1 MSNTIKKNYYKLN
14 QKDFNDYLNS
24 LKDDP
29 FTLHFFNEYKENYFY
44 LSNFYTNKEIIEIN
58 VNQQLF
64 DNTLKSFSIFAQ
76 KQIIQAYL
84 IEEIEATNKIENIY
98 STKHDIFYLIN
109 KLFNSKNNN
118 LVSIVKTY
126 EALLKHK
133 YAIPLN
139 HKDIIKI
146 YDDLLKD
153 MISDKDKLDGK
164 YYRKDHVYIS
174 DGIKNVHKGFYPE
187 EIIETSMKEFID
199 LNNNK
204 NLNIYERSLLSHFLI
219 ETIHPFYDGNGRVG
233 RFLLSLNI
241 FNNTNSYISLII
253 SKIINENKNKYYKLL
268 KEARDYNNFGCLN
281 DYLIEFTKILNDG
294 IKQEINHLLEKRLDL
309 EEFKIS
315 KQYSKA
321 EIKIINLLK
330 EASLFSDFGITNDEI
345 IEYTELSRRT
355 VVSTLKKLN
364 NDNLL
369 NNTKISKTYYHK
381 LSK

>member
-1 MSNTIKKNYYKLN
+1 M
-14 QKDFNDYLNS
+14 
-24 LKDDP
+24 
-29 FTLHFFNEYKENYFY
+29 
-44 LSNFYTNKEIIEIN
+44 
-58 VNQQLF
+58 
-64 DNTLKSFSIFAQ
+64 
-76 KQIIQAYL
+76 
-84 IEEIEATNKIENIY
+84 
-98 STKHDIFYLIN
+98 
-109 KLFNSKNNN
+109 
-118 LVSIVKTY
+118 
-126 EALLKHK
+126 
-133 YAIPLN
+133 
-139 HKDIIKI
+139 
-146 YDDLLKD
+146 
-153 MISDKDKLDGK
+153 
-164 YYRKDHVYIS
+164 
-174 DGIKNVHKGFYPE
+174 
-187 EIIETSMKEFID
+187 
-199 LNNNK
+199 
-204 NLNIYERSLLSHFLI
+204 
-219 ETIHPFYDGNGRVG
+219 
-233 RFLLSLNI
+233 NI